1 MIYWTIYKYTTLNLL
16 KYYPGEIEYTSDK
29 TLIKSNPHF
38 INTTGKLSHTWS
50 DDNNMCTS
58 TCPHF
63 INTTSKLNHTW
74 SDDNNM
80 CTSTCPHFINTTSK
94 LNHTWSD
101 DNNMC
106 QGSQHLVHYYP
117 TTACPLICHKTNM
130 LHNDLKKDT
139 INEFG
144 IKYWTSNPVWVIF
157 QEHGSFF
164 YVTIEEKV
172 WLLVRKIPT
181 WKDWQGD

>member
-1 MIYWTIYKYTTLNLL
+1 MASRDGHLGLPNRHKKKLNILETMIYWTIYKYTTLNLL

-38 INTTGKLSHTWS
+38 INTTAKLS
-50 DDNNMCTS
+50 
-58 TCPHF
+58 
-63 INTTSKLNHTW
+63 HTW